1 MSELFAQ
8 TRGIP
13 YQAYIISENTG
24 YVPGE
29 QMDLPITHSQ
39 LVFQFEI
46 RNENGVLEYVEQKT
60 ITTDEYGMV
69 SCVVGIGGT
78 EVLNTF
84 DDIKW
89 DGTPKK
95 MYIYI
100 DFSRIFNKQR
110 CTDAKIDG

>member
-1 MSELFAQ
+1 MKTIPRLNINCLLTITFIFIGMSELFAQ

-60 ITTDEYGMV
+60 ITT
-69 SCVVGIGGT
+69 S
-78 EVLNTF
+78 L
-84 DDIKW
+84 
-89 DGTPKK
+89 
-95 MYIYI
+95 
-100 DFSRIFNKQR
+100 
-110 CTDAKIDG
+110 